1 MQMVLS
7 TKNLQQSLF
16 GQCRLKNNKSR
27 NILFTFVANKYVMS
41 IEVNNISKSYG
52 AQKALN
58 QVSFSIQK
66 GEIVGFL
73 GPNGAGKSTLMKILT
88 TYIASDEGSAS
99 VNGFDVNSQT
109 KAVQQSI
116 GYLPEHNPLY
126 LDLYVREYLAFNADV
141 YQVAKSRIEEVIQ
154 LTGLSNESHKKIG
167 QLSKG
172 YRQRVGLANA
182 LLHNPDV
189 LILDEPTTGLD
200 PNQLVE
206 IRNVIKN
213 VGKDKTVFLST
224 HIMQEVEAICDRVII
239 IDKGKIVADKKLDN
253 LISTDKKQIIEVEFD
268 LAVEQELIAK
278 IENLTSYKNTH
289 DMIWELTFNADKD
302 MRPAVFDFANANGLK
317 TLQLNQKNKNLET
330 VFREMTK

>member
-1 MQMVLS
+1 
-7 TKNLQQSLF
+7 
-16 GQCRLKNNKSR
+16 
-27 NILFTFVANKYVMS
+27 MS
-41 IEVNNISKSYG
+41 IEVNSISKSYG
-52 AQKALN
+52 EQKALN
-58 QVSFSIQK
+58 EISFKIEK

-88 TYIASDEGSAS
+88 TYLLADSGSAL
-99 VNGFDVNSQT
+99 VNSHDVMTNT
-109 KAVQQSI
+109 KEVQRSI

-141 YQVAKSRIEEVIQ
+141 YNVPKSRIEEVIQ
-154 LTGLSNESHKKIG
+154 LTGLTPESHKKIS

-200 PNQLVE
+200 PNQLME

-239 IDKGKIVADKKLDN
+239 IDKGQIVADNKLDH
-253 LISTDKKQIIEVEFD
+253 LVATDKEQVIEVEFD
-268 LAVEQELIAK
+268 YQVEQQLLAK
-278 IENLTSYKNTH
+278 LENISSYVNTH
-289 DMIWELTFNADKD
+289 DMTWELTFVTEKD
-302 MRPAVFDFANANGLK
+302 MRPAIFDFANENGLK
-317 TLQLNQKNKNLET
+317 TLQLNQKNKNLEA
-330 VFREMTK
+330 VFREITK